1 MNKKQLLRYLKK
13 LDESLKYPSM
23 LYIYGSAVCILL
35 DEPERTSLDID
46 VAAPYSDADYGE
58 IVRNDCMVRENLENY
73 RADSEFWKG
82 GRP

>member
-1 MNKKQLLRYLKK
+1 
-13 LDESLKYPSM
+13 M

-46 VAAPYSDADYGE
+46 VAAPYSDADYGA
-58 IVRNDCMVRENLENY
+58 IVRAIENLENY
-73 RADSEFWKG
+73 RTDAELWKG